1 MYVVVTLHVFRL
13 RIKLFTMCSNSPSEP
28 TQVISMLGAYQ
39 SQLRH
44 STSGSSM
51 SGMGKQSNKR
61 SLATRLAFDDT
72 VDETR
77 IESAQKISRI
87 GPDPFGSE
95 LGMRRFPSE
104 NTGAIATMQKE
115 NKELKAKIRE
125 IEASL
130 AGAKAR
136 AAGMESKVAKME
148 LDHGREKVERDQ
160 EKEKMARQRRE
171 DREKI
176 DNLQLK
182 LKQMKQRENDKL
194 EEGSRSRRSSIDKVG
209 ELEMKVRNQREEKA
223 KLEEQLSKANLAL
236 SNRPNIDNF
245 SYRKELQDLNM
256 KISDLESKNE
266 ILKIASTKMEAK
278 VQEGDEVKKELNN
291 VRNDFKM
298 EKLRADRLE
307 GELDANKEAVLQRK
321 VMRDKLE
328 KYNELDKQNISLR
341 NRNNLL
347 VDTAA
352 NSALLKEQVSHLEG
366 EVKRMEVRV
375 RNMDQVR
382 AELEVTKSEIQEWAE
397 MVREWMT
404 AEDRALLG
412 NGQVGIGVAKE
423 VVRSWQVREL
433 GYVDTVNKLKNSEK
447 QLESNIK
454 EVEEKRMQTEKDL
467 MKIKEEQQEQTKLV
481 KKLQRKLL
489 LVTKERDS
497 YKGILDSY
505 EKEITMTGGQMDQ
518 ERIMA
523 LEKNIEEYRA
533 MVDMLEE
540 EKGGASQKV
549 IEAPNKDLEEKL
561 RTLEEKNE
569 KLESE
574 LERRSIKG
582 DFNPMDTKV
591 IHFTNNP
598 TALAIEKR
606 AAQMSEL
613 TSENIA
619 LKARVQLLEQ
629 GQTTDLTMMVGAK
642 VEESEAEQ
650 VKALKDELE
659 KADVKK
665 KRLMEAFKKTSQ
677 DFREVVYHL
686 TGYRIDVLQE
696 NKYRMLPLYAESQD
710 DSLLFQKSKSGEI
723 QMLESEFSLELGE
736 LMEEHLERNNSIPMF
751 LAGLIMQLYYKQNG
765 GGEEEEEEEERA
777 EGSEIEGTTNSAD
790 EGEIIE
796 IDDD

>member
-1 MYVVVTLHVFRL
+1 
-13 RIKLFTMCSNSPSEP
+13 MCSNSPSEP

-44 STSGSSM
+44 STSGSNM
-51 SGMGKQSNKR
+51 SGMGNQSNKR

-104 NTGAIATMQKE
+104 NTGAIPTMQKE

-125 IEASL
+125 MEASL

-454 EVEEKRMQTEKDL
+454 EVEEKRLQTEKDL

-765 GGEEEEEEEERA
+765 GREEEEEEEERA
-777 EGSEIEGTTNSAD
+777 EGSDIEGTTNSAD

>member
-1 MYVVVTLHVFRL
+1 
-13 RIKLFTMCSNSPSEP
+13 
-28 TQVISMLGAYQ
+28 
-39 SQLRH
+39 LRH
-44 STSGSSM
+44 STSGSNVSSM
-51 SGMGKQSNKR
+51 AKQSSKR

-72 VDETR
+72 VEESR

-87 GPDPFGSE
+87 GSDPFSSE
-95 LGMRRFPSE
+95 LGMKRFPSE
-104 NTGAIATMQKE
+104 NTGAISTLKKE
-115 NKELKAKIRE
+115 NSELKSKVRE
-125 IEASL
+125 MEATV

-136 AAGMESKVAKME
+136 AVGMESKVAKME

-160 EKEKMARQRRE
+160 ENEKLARQRRE

-176 DNLQLK
+176 ENLQLK

-209 ELEMKVRNQREEKA
+209 ELEIKVRVLREEKS
-223 KLEEQLSKANLAL
+223 KLEEQFSKANLAL
-236 SNRPNIDNF
+236 STRPNIDNF
-245 SYRKELQDLNM
+245 SYRKEVQDLNS
-256 KISDLESKNE
+256 KISDLENKE
-266 ILKIASTKMEAK
+266 EVQKISRINMEAK
-278 VQEGDEVKKELNN
+278 VEEGIQIKKELDTL
-291 VRNDFKM
+291 RNDFKM
-298 EKLRADRLE
+298 EKLRANRLE
-307 GELDANKEAVLQRK
+307 GELEANKEAVLQRK
-321 VMRDKLE
+321 VMKDKLE
-328 KYNELDKQNISLR
+328 RFNELEKENISLR

-352 NSALLKEQVSHLEG
+352 NSALLKEQVNHLEG
-366 EVKRMEVRV
+366 EVKRMESRV
-375 RNMDQVR
+375 RDVDHVK
-382 AELEVTKSEIQEWAE
+382 AELEVVRSEVQEWGD

-404 AEDRALLG
+404 AEERALLG
-412 NGQVGIGVAKE
+412 SGQVGIVVAKE
-423 VVRSWQVREL
+423 VVRSWQGREL
-433 GYVDTVNKLKNSEK
+433 SYVDDVNRLKNSEK
-447 QLESNIK
+447 QLENKRK
-454 EVEEKRMQTEKDL
+454 EEEEKRLQAEEGIK
-467 MKIKEEQQEQTKLV
+467 KIKEQQQEQTKLV

-540 EKGGASQKV
+540 EKVGDSPKLSV
-549 IEAPNKDLEEKL
+549 APNKDLEEKL
-561 RTLEEKNE
+561 RILEEKNE
-569 KLESE
+569 KLELE

-591 IHFTNNP
+591 LHFTNNP
-598 TALAIEKR
+598 TAQALEKR
-606 AAQMSEL
+606 ANQISEL
-613 TSENIA
+613 TSENVA

-642 VEESEAEQ
+642 VEEGEAEK
-650 VKALKDELE
+650 VKDLQEELE
-659 KADVKK
+659 KAEVKK
-665 KRLMEAFKKTSQ
+665 KRLMEAFKKTSH

-696 NKYRMLPLYAESQD
+696 NKYRMLPLYAENQE
-710 DSLLFQKSKSGEI
+710 DSLLFQKSKTGEI
-723 QMLESEFSLELGE
+723 QMLESEFSLELGD

-765 GGEEEEEEEERA
+765 GGEEEERT
-777 EGSEIEGTTNSAD
+777 EGSDTEGSSNSVD
-790 EGEIIE
+790 EGEVIE

>member
-1 MYVVVTLHVFRL
+1 
-13 RIKLFTMCSNSPSEP
+13 MCSNSPSEP

-44 STSGSSM
+44 STSGSNM
-51 SGMGKQSNKR
+51 SGMGNQSNKR

-125 IEASL
+125 MEASL

-278 VQEGDEVKKELNN
+278 VQEGDEVKKELDN
-291 VRNDFKM
+291 VRNNFKM

-777 EGSEIEGTTNSAD
+777 EGSDIEGTTNSAD

>member
-1 MYVVVTLHVFRL
+1 
-13 RIKLFTMCSNSPSEP
+13 MCSNSPSEP

-51 SGMGKQSNKR
+51 SGMGNQSNKR

-104 NTGAIATMQKE
+104 NTGAIPTMQKE

-125 IEASL
+125 MEASL

-278 VQEGDEVKKELNN
+278 VQEGDEVKKELDN

-723 QMLESEFSLELGE
+723 QMLESEFSLELSE

-777 EGSEIEGTTNSAD
+777 EGSDIEGTTNSAD

>member
-1 MYVVVTLHVFRL
+1 
-13 RIKLFTMCSNSPSEP
+13 MCSNSPSEP

-44 STSGSSM
+44 STSGSNV
-51 SGMGKQSNKR
+51 SGMAKQASKR

-72 VDETR
+72 VDESS

-87 GPDPFGSE
+87 GSDPFSSE
-95 LGMRRFPSE
+95 LGMKRFPSE
-104 NTGAIATMQKE
+104 NMGAISTLKKE
-115 NKELKAKIRE
+115 NSELKSKVRE
-125 IEASL
+125 MEATV

-136 AAGMESKVAKME
+136 AVGMENKVAKME

-160 EKEKMARQRRE
+160 ENEKLARQRRE
-171 DREKI
+171 DKEKI
-176 DNLQLK
+176 ENLQLK

-209 ELEMKVRNQREEKA
+209 ELEIKVRVLREDKS

-236 SNRPNIDNF
+236 STRPNIDNF
-245 SYRKELQDLNM
+245 SYRKELQDLNS
-256 KISDLESKNE
+256 KISDLENKE
-266 ILKIASTKMEAK
+266 EVQKINLINMEAK
-278 VQEGDEVKKELNN
+278 VEEGMQIKKELDNL
-291 VRNDFKM
+291 RNDFKM
-298 EKLRADRLE
+298 EKLRANRLE
-307 GELDANKEAVLQRK
+307 GELEANKEAVLQRK
-321 VMRDKLE
+321 VMKDKLE
-328 KYNELDKQNISLR
+328 RFNELEKENISLR

-352 NSALLKEQVSHLEG
+352 NSALLKEQVNHLEG
-366 EVKRMEVRV
+366 EVKRMESRV
-375 RNMDQVR
+375 RDVDHVK
-382 AELEVTKSEIQEWAE
+382 ADLEVVRSEVQEWGD
-397 MVREWMT
+397 MVRDWMT
-404 AEDRALLG
+404 AEERALLG
-412 NGQVGIGVAKE
+412 SGQVGIVVAKE
-423 VVRSWQVREL
+423 VVRSWQGREL
-433 GYVDTVNKLKNSEK
+433 SYVDDVNRLKNSEK
-447 QLESNIK
+447 QLENKRK
-454 EVEEKRMQTEKDL
+454 EEEEKRLQAEEGIK
-467 MKIKEEQQEQTKLV
+467 KIKEQQQEQTKLV

-540 EKGGASQKV
+540 EKVGDSPKLSV
-549 IEAPNKDLEEKL
+549 APNKDLEEKL
-561 RTLEEKNE
+561 RILEEKNE
-569 KLESE
+569 KLELE

-591 IHFTNNP
+591 LHFTNNP
-598 TALAIEKR
+598 TAQAIEKR
-606 AAQMSEL
+606 ANQISEL
-613 TSENIA
+613 TSENVA

-642 VEESEAEQ
+642 VEEGEAEK
-650 VKALKDELE
+650 VKGLQEELE
-659 KADVKK
+659 KAEVKK
-665 KRLMEAFKKTSQ
+665 KRLMEAFKKTSH

-696 NKYRMLPLYAESQD
+696 NKYRMLPLYAENQE
-710 DSLLFQKSKSGEI
+710 DSLLFQKSKTGEI
-723 QMLESEFSLELGE
+723 QMLESEFSLELGD

-765 GGEEEEEEEERA
+765 GGEEEERT
-777 EGSEIEGTTNSAD
+777 EGSDTEESSNSVD
-790 EGEIIE
+790 EGEVIE

>member
-1 MYVVVTLHVFRL
+1 
-13 RIKLFTMCSNSPSEP
+13 MCSNSPSEP

-44 STSGSSM
+44 STSGSNV
-51 SGMGKQSNKR
+51 SGMAKQASKR

-72 VDETR
+72 VDESS
-77 IESAQKISRI
+77 IESAQKISRV
-87 GPDPFGSE
+87 GSDPFSSE
-95 LGMRRFPSE
+95 LGMKRFPSE
-104 NTGAIATMQKE
+104 NMGAISTLKKE
-115 NKELKAKIRE
+115 NSELKSKVRE
-125 IEASL
+125 MEATV

-136 AAGMESKVAKME
+136 AVGMENKVAKME

-160 EKEKMARQRRE
+160 ENEKLARQRRE
-171 DREKI
+171 DKEKI
-176 DNLQLK
+176 ENLQLK

-209 ELEMKVRNQREEKA
+209 ELEIKVRVLREDKS

-236 SNRPNIDNF
+236 STRPNIDNF
-245 SYRKELQDLNM
+245 SYRKELQDLNS
-256 KISDLESKNE
+256 KISDLENKE
-266 ILKIASTKMEAK
+266 EVQKINLINMEAK
-278 VQEGDEVKKELNN
+278 VEEGMQIKKELDNL
-291 VRNDFKM
+291 RNDFKM
-298 EKLRADRLE
+298 EKLRANRLE
-307 GELDANKEAVLQRK
+307 GELEANKEAVLQRK
-321 VMRDKLE
+321 VMKDKLE
-328 KYNELDKQNISLR
+328 RFNELEKENISLR

-352 NSALLKEQVSHLEG
+352 NSALLKEQVNHLEG
-366 EVKRMEVRV
+366 EVKRMESRV
-375 RNMDQVR
+375 RDVDHVK
-382 AELEVTKSEIQEWAE
+382 ADLEVVRSEVQEWGD
-397 MVREWMT
+397 MVRDWMT
-404 AEDRALLG
+404 AEERALLG
-412 NGQVGIGVAKE
+412 SGQVGIVVAKE
-423 VVRSWQVREL
+423 VVRSWQGREL
-433 GYVDTVNKLKNSEK
+433 SYVDDVNRLKNSEK
-447 QLESNIK
+447 QLENKRK
-454 EVEEKRMQTEKDL
+454 EEEEKRLQAEEGIK
-467 MKIKEEQQEQTKLV
+467 KIKEQQQEQTKLV

-540 EKGGASQKV
+540 EKVGDSPKLSV
-549 IEAPNKDLEEKL
+549 APNKDLEEKL
-561 RTLEEKNE
+561 RILEEKNE
-569 KLESE
+569 KLELE

-591 IHFTNNP
+591 LHFTNNP
-598 TALAIEKR
+598 TAQAIEKR
-606 AAQMSEL
+606 ANQISEL
-613 TSENIA
+613 TSENVA

-642 VEESEAEQ
+642 VEEGEAEK
-650 VKALKDELE
+650 VKGLQEELE
-659 KADVKK
+659 KAEVKK
-665 KRLMEAFKKTSQ
+665 KRLMEAFKKTSH

-696 NKYRMLPLYAESQD
+696 NKYRMLPLYAENQE
-710 DSLLFQKSKSGEI
+710 DSLLFQKSKTGEI
-723 QMLESEFSLELGE
+723 QMLESEFSLELGD

-765 GGEEEEEEEERA
+765 GGEEEERT
-777 EGSEIEGTTNSAD
+777 EGSDTEESSNSVD
-790 EGEIIE
+790 EGEVIE

>member
-1 MYVVVTLHVFRL
+1 
-13 RIKLFTMCSNSPSEP
+13 MCSNSPSEP

-44 STSGSSM
+44 STSGSNV
-51 SGMGKQSNKR
+51 SGMAKQSSKR

-72 VDETR
+72 VEESR

-87 GPDPFGSE
+87 GSDPFSSE
-95 LGMRRFPSE
+95 LGMKRFPSE
-104 NTGAIATMQKE
+104 NTGAISTLKKE
-115 NKELKAKIRE
+115 NSELKSKVRE
-125 IEASL
+125 MEASV

-136 AAGMESKVAKME
+136 AVGMESKVAKME

-160 EKEKMARQRRE
+160 ENEKLARQRRE

-176 DNLQLK
+176 ENLQLK

-194 EEGSRSRRSSIDKVG
+194 EEGSRLRRSSIDKVG
-209 ELEMKVRNQREEKA
+209 ELEIKVRVLREEKS
-223 KLEEQLSKANLAL
+223 KLEEQFSKANLAL
-236 SNRPNIDNF
+236 STRPNIDNF
-245 SYRKELQDLNM
+245 SYRKEVQDLNS
-256 KISDLESKNE
+256 KISDLENKE
-266 ILKIASTKMEAK
+266 EVQKISRINMEAK
-278 VQEGDEVKKELNN
+278 VEEGIQIKKELDTL
-291 VRNDFKM
+291 RNDFKM
-298 EKLRADRLE
+298 EKLRANRLE
-307 GELDANKEAVLQRK
+307 GELEANKEAVLQRK
-321 VMRDKLE
+321 VMKDKLE
-328 KYNELDKQNISLR
+328 RFNELEKENISLR

-352 NSALLKEQVSHLEG
+352 NSALLKEQVNHLEG
-366 EVKRMEVRV
+366 EVKRMESRV
-375 RNMDQVR
+375 RDVDHVK
-382 AELEVTKSEIQEWAE
+382 AELEVVRSEVQEWGD

-404 AEDRALLG
+404 AEERALLG
-412 NGQVGIGVAKE
+412 SGQVGIVVAKE
-423 VVRSWQVREL
+423 VVRSWQGREL
-433 GYVDTVNKLKNSEK
+433 SYVDDVNRLKNSEK
-447 QLESNIK
+447 QLENKRK
-454 EVEEKRMQTEKDL
+454 EEEEKRLQAEEGIK
-467 MKIKEEQQEQTKLV
+467 KIKEQQQEQTKLV

-540 EKGGASQKV
+540 EKVGDSPKLSV
-549 IEAPNKDLEEKL
+549 APNKDLEEEL
-561 RTLEEKNE
+561 RILEEKNE
-569 KLESE
+569 KLELE

-591 IHFTNNP
+591 LHFTNNP
-598 TALAIEKR
+598 TAQALEKR
-606 AAQMSEL
+606 ANQISEL
-613 TSENIA
+613 TSENVA

-642 VEESEAEQ
+642 VEEGEAEK
-650 VKALKDELE
+650 VKDLQEELE
-659 KADVKK
+659 KAEVKK
-665 KRLMEAFKKTSQ
+665 KRLMEAFKKTSH

-696 NKYRMLPLYAESQD
+696 NKYRMLPLYAENQE
-710 DSLLFQKSKSGEI
+710 DSLLFQKSKTGEI
-723 QMLESEFSLELGE
+723 QMLESEFSLELGD

-765 GGEEEEEEEERA
+765 GGEEEERT
-777 EGSEIEGTTNSAD
+777 EGSDTEGSSNSVD
-790 EGEIIE
+790 EWG
-796 IDDD
+796 DCRM